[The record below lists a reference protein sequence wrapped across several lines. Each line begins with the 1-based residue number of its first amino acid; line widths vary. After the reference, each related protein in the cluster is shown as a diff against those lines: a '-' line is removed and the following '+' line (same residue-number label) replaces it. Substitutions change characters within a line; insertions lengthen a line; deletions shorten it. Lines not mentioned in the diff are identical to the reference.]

1 MNKEIITFI
10 KFIYFIFIV
19 EQLIPVF
26 NVDMNNVL
34 IRNNIRKK
42 AQVIYKTKNKYRAE
56 PSQILMLCYYKNK
69 NLLSQL

>member
-42 AQVIYKTKNKYRAE
+42 TQVIYKKV
-56 PSQILMLCYYKNK
+56 
-69 NLLSQL
+69 